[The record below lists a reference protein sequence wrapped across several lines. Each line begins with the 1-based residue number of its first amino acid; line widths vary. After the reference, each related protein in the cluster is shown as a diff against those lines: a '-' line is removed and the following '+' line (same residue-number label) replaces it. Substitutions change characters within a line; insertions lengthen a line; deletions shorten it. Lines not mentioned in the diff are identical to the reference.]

1 MTSAP
6 PRARRPR
13 GPLCAVLAAVA
24 VLATL
29 LLAGC
34 GGGSTDATA
43 DPKAFTAVID
53 VRTPAEFAEEHVE
66 GAVNLDV
73 QAADFATKVAA
84 LDPAGTY
91 LVYCRSGNRSAA
103 AAATMTSAGLRVT
116 DGGGLT
122 DMKDAGYPF
131 VEG

>member
-1 MTSAP
+1 MTAD
-6 PRARRPR
+6 RTWARRP
-13 GPLCAVLAAVA
+13 LSAVLAVVA
-24 VLATL
+24 ALAAL
-29 LLAGC
+29 LLTGC
-34 GGGSTDATA
+34 GDEPSA

-53 VRTPAEFAEEHVE
+53 VRTPAEFAAEHVD

-73 QAADFATKVAA
+73 QAPDFAAQVAA

-103 AAATMTSAGLRVT
+103 AAATMASAGLTVT

>member
-1 MTSAP
+1 MTSDRS
-6 PRARRPR
+6 RARRPR
-13 GPLCAVLAAVA
+13 GPLSVVLAVVAVLAA
-24 VLATL
+24 L

-34 GGGSTDATA
+34 GGDEPSA

-53 VRTPAEFAEEHVE
+53 VRTPAEFAAEHVD

-73 QAADFATKVAA
+73 QAADFAAQVAA

-103 AAATMTSAGLRVT
+103 AAATMTSAGLTVT

-131 VEG
+131 VGG

>member
-1 MTSAP
+1 MTSRAQ
-6 PRARRPR
+6 ARRPR
-13 GPLCAVLAAVA
+13 GPLSAVLAVFAVLAA
-24 VLATL
+24 L

-34 GGGSTDATA
+34 GDSEATA

-53 VRTPAEFAEEHVE
+53 VRTPAEFATEHVE
-66 GAVNLDV
+66 GAVNVDV
-73 QAADFATKVAA
+73 QAPDFATKIAA

-103 AAATMTSAGLRVT
+103 AAATMTSAGLKVT